1 MQSMPIR
8 VAFNATPLLAPLSGI
23 GNYIVQVGRALAQQG
38 DVDAYSFYRYRWRH
52 ESPAPSRELGVSA
65 PTLIQ
70 RAKPWVPFRG
80 ALRVAAS
87 KLGFSRGLKRHRI
100 EVYHEQNYIPLAYD
114 VPVVITIHDLSW
126 ISYPETHPV
135 DRVRWLE
142 RGLPKAIARAS
153 SILVDSNF
161 IRAEVIS
168 NFSVAPERV
177 RTAYLGVSGE
187 YRPRTADETGATLR
201 GLDLSYGQ
209 YLLTIGTIEPR
220 KNIAHALDAYAGL
233 PTELRKRY
241 PLVVAGAQGWRA
253 SAMVSR
259 LRQLV
264 ERGEIRFLGH
274 VPGAKLPDLYAG
286 AALFIFPSLYEGFGL
301 PPLEAM
307 ASGVPVIASDRASL
321 PEVIGAAG
329 MTLDAA
335 QPDLTT
341 AKIAALLEDPALRAE
356 MSARGVVRAAGFT
369 WDACAAVA
377 CDAYRRAL

>member
-1 MQSMPIR
+1 MQSIPIR

-38 DVDAYSFYRYRWRH
+38 DVDAYSFYRNRWRH
-52 ESPAPSRELGVSA
+52 EAPEAPRELGASA
-65 PTLIQ
+65 PTLLQ
-70 RAKPWVPFRG
+70 RVKPLVPFRG
-80 ALRVAAS
+80 ALRAAS
-87 KLGFSRGLKRHRI
+87 NWGFPRGLKVNRI
-100 EVYHEQNYIPLAYD
+100 QVYHEQNYVPLSYN

-126 ISYPETHPV
+126 IRYPETHPI

-168 NFSVAPERV
+168 EFGVAPERV
-177 RTAYLGVSGE
+177 RTAYLGVSGA
-187 YRPRTADETGATLR
+187 YRPRTADETGSTLR
-201 GLDLSYGQ
+201 GLDLLHGK

-220 KNIAHALDAYAGL
+220 KNIAHVLDAYAGL
-233 PTELRKRY
+233 PSDIRKRY

-259 LRQLV
+259 LRQLA

-274 VPGAKLPDLYAG
+274 VPAANLPDLYAG
-286 AALFIFPSLYEGFGL
+286 AALFVFPSLYEGFGL

-307 ASGVPVIASDRASL
+307 ASGVPVLASDRTSV
-321 PEVIGAAG
+321 PEVIGDAG
-329 MTLDAA
+329 MILDAA

-341 AKIAALLEDPALRAE
+341 AKIAALLEQPAKRAE
-356 MSARGVVRAAGFT
+356 MAARGLVRAAGFT
-369 WDACAAVA
+369 WAACAAVA
-377 CDAYRRAL
+377 REAYCQAL